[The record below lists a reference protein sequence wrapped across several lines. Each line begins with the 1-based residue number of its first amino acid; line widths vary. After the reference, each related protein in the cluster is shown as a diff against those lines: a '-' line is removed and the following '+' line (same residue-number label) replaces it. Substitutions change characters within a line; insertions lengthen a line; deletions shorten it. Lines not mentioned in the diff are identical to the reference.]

1 MSLFGALKSGVSGLT
16 SQSSAMGIIS
26 DNVAN
31 INTTGYKATT
41 AKFSTLVTKQVSTTQ
56 YSCGGVQC
64 RPSAGIDAQGLLSS
78 SSYSTDMAIS
88 GQGFF
93 VVNEA
98 ANPGANDM
106 WGYTRAGSFAK
117 DNNGYLVNTGG
128 YYLQGWTLLPYDGS
142 PNASVVK
149 VGDSYYMKAYKN
161 DLGDTVYINDNIID
175 STNLKPISLA
185 TIGGSAA
192 ATRNIQVGANLPS
205 SDPVFDASAP
215 ELGGRHKTAVLIYDS
230 LGNSHN
236 INFQYTKEKSNAWG
250 MDIQMPSGAATLVT
264 YGGREISQDTTD
276 DVYSAR
282 AQMEFTKIPS
292 NHSTISMEVEGDK
305 KYVFEFTTDD
315 TLTYSPSPDET
326 LVKVDIR
333 SGIVTIAD
341 AIERFADV
349 IQATVPSGSRFTAD
363 GSKIS
368 VEQSI
373 GGSAITFDT
382 SKCLSCVQSATNP
395 DPETGIASGRF
406 KLPEIDWDIK
416 NVATVDFKSTDVD
429 AYDEKTITL
438 GNTIFQ
444 FYNSAGVPPTT
455 ADVPNIGIDL
465 KGAIGEDGKVD
476 LQKLVNLL
484 NVGITESAV
493 EPVRFVASG
502 TSIEIHQSTSGTPI
516 LVSSANSARINFTS
530 NNLADYYN
538 QTVTLDGKTYTFMN
552 GGTDPTNP
560 LQIDIS
566 GIATGE
572 ETTAANVMNA
582 LNAAI
587 QKSYANDPDPNRYN
601 LFQVSGSTLIST
613 EQLITASSIGDTL
626 ETFEGIGDA
635 VQGRGKTNGQQ
646 GVIDELAAGDPL
658 VVTNTFTFNAKEGA
672 ETGCRVPAVCF
683 NADGTPKY
691 IHLDSIAIEWA
702 TGAEDMTGN
711 YDESQKLSLFLG
723 DVNTANGL
731 TTLSGDYTSNYIKQD
746 GAKYGSYTGVT
757 ISAEGIVTA
766 LFDNGETRPIAQI
779 PLATFVDPNSME
791 ALTGNTWIETDASG
805 QPTLRTAGEAGSGAV
820 QGTALENSTA
830 DIATEFTNMITTQR
844 AYSAAA
850 KIITTADTMLEELMT
865 IKR

>member
-1 MSLFGALKSGVSGLT
+1 MTLFGALKSGVSGLT
-16 SQSSAMGIIS
+16 SQASAMGIIS

-64 RPSAGIDAQGLLSS
+64 RPSSGIDAQGLLSS

-106 WGYTRAGSFAK
+106 WGYTRAGSFQK
-117 DNNGYLVNTGG
+117 DREGYLVNTGG

-149 VGDSYYMKAYKN
+149 VGDNYYMKAYKD
-161 DLGDTVYINDNIID
+161 DLGNTVYVNDNIID
-175 STNLKPISLA
+175 STNLKPISLS
-185 TIGGSAA
+185 TIGGSATP
-192 ATRNIQVGANLPS
+192 TRNIQLGANLPS
-205 SDPVFDASAP
+205 SDPVFDPTAP
-215 ELGGRHKTAVLIYDS
+215 EKGGRHKTAVLIYDS

-236 INFQYTKEKSNAWG
+236 VNFQYTKEQPNAWG
-250 MDIQMPSGAATLVT
+250 LDVQMPSGAATLVT
-264 YGGREISQDTTD
+264 YGNREVSQDTTP

-282 AQMEFTKIPS
+282 AQLEFTKIPS

-305 KYVFEFTTDD
+305 KYIFEFTTDD

-326 LVKVDIR
+326 LVKVDIK
-333 SGIVTIAD
+333 SGIVTVAD
-341 AIERFADV
+341 AIERFANV
-349 IQATVPSGSRFTAD
+349 IKATVPNGNRFTPD
-363 GSKIS
+363 GTKVS
-368 VEQSI
+368 VEQSL
-373 GGSAITFDT
+373 GGAAITFDA
-382 SKCLSCVQSATNP
+382 SNCLSCIQSAANP

-416 NVATVDFKSTDVD
+416 NIATIDFKSTDVA
-429 AYDEKTITL
+429 AYEGKTITL
-438 GNTIFQ
+438 GSTIFQ
-444 FYNSAGVPPTT
+444 FTNSTATPPVTATQPNVGV
-455 ADVPNIGIDL
+455 DL
-465 KGAIGEDGKVD
+465 KGAIDENGKIN
-476 LQKLVNLL
+476 LQKLVSLL
-484 NVGITESAV
+484 NVGITETSV
-493 EPVRFVASG
+493 DPVRFVASG
-502 TSIEIHQSTSGTPI
+502 TSIEIHQSSSGTPI

-530 NNLADYYN
+530 NNLADYDN
-538 QTVTLDGKTYTFMN
+538 QTVTLDGKTYTFMTA
-552 GGTDPTNP
+552 GADPTNP

-572 ETTAANVMNA
+572 DTTAANVMNA

-587 QKSYANDPDPNRYN
+587 KKAYANDPDPERYN
-601 LFQVSGSTLIST
+601 LFQTSGSTLIST
-613 EQLITASSIGDTL
+613 SNLITASSVTGTL
-626 ETFEGIGDA
+626 QTFDGIGTA
-635 VQGRGKTNGQQ
+635 VSGKGKTNGQQ
-646 GVIDELAAGDPL
+646 SVIDTLDAGDPL
-658 VVTNTFTFNAKEGA
+658 VVTKTFTFNATAGA
-672 ETGCRVPAVCF
+672 ETGSRIPAVCF

-691 IHLDSIAIEWA
+691 INVDSISVEWA

-711 YDESQKLSLFLG
+711 YDESNKLSLFMG

-731 TTLSGDYTSNYIKQD
+731 THLAGDYTTNYIKQD
-746 GAKYGSYTGVT
+746 GAKYGSYVGVT
-757 ISAEGIVTA
+757 ISEEGIVTA
-766 LFDNGETRPIAQI
+766 LFDNGETRPIAQV

-791 ALTGNTWIETDASG
+791 ALTGNTWIETDRSG
-805 QPTLRTAGEAGSGAV
+805 QPTLRTAGEAGSGAIT
-820 QGTALENSTA
+820 GTALENSTA

-850 KIITTADTMLEELMT
+850 KIITTSDSMLEELMT